1 MVVLVIVMGVE
12 GSVCVVMVVVVM
24 MSLAKENNHPEIV
37 RVLEQVSE

>member
-1 MVVLVIVMGVE
+1 MVVVVIVMGVE

-24 MSLAKENNHPEIV
+24 SLAKENNHPETV